1 MTSASFF
8 HGNHVHHA
16 PVPRKLSDRATL
28 TWGIIWTIVAVATIG
43 VAWSLGD
50 MRWDPLWIVVTA
62 TGIALSAT
70 LGGAVSRLD
79 ATLIFSISPASLI
92 VLYMGTDLG
101 TAIALWGIANVPA
114 LFVRVR
120 LIWDVMEYLCY
131 QVGSAFV
138 ALSAVEWL
146 AGEYGWREY
155 YTAVALVIYLVTRL
169 IISTV
174 RLSVV
179 TPITVRQGLAA
190 LIPIRLALTIFGIPL
205 LAVVS
210 RYLQVYIAER
220 SNAFGPYWAG
230 TYVTLATGLIAFVLA
245 TMWTIRVINNQ
256 LTGVHD
262 AAISLPWSEDRPIS
276 DSALQYVKRALPNY
290 EIEFRDE
297 AGRNINE
304 ISSPMANGHLIA
316 RRGNNQAPL
325 LEADQL
331 VLDSIAHI
339 GDTMVTVRSDH
350 EKLYRQARTDTITK
364 LPNYRAFMNGLEV
377 TAQEATRGFAVVY
390 IDLDGFK
397 EVNDRYGHEA
407 GNIFLKTVGERLRNQ
422 LEADEFVARLGGDEF
437 GLILLRLKDKQAG
450 HERMKVILPA
460 VADHVKVGSLWIPVK
475 LSYGLS
481 FSLPG
486 TTEARHLI
494 EEADY
499 RMYEGRKGRRNGN
512 DRSELMEIGSIRQV
526 IKQASLPFAYQ
537 PIIDAETGKI
547 VSLEALIRPGV
558 SELAGSTA
566 EQIAE
571 RARFEGQLTELSIY
585 LLRTSLADMRRFQQ
599 VVPELNSLH
608 INIDVEQ
615 IADDEFIGAL
625 QSEWEGAGIELT
637 LELVENSLGKR
648 YDRVTTRLQRMIET
662 PFLHVALDN
671 FGTSGCTLESVI
683 HFPFDTL
690 KIDRSIS
697 ADLGTNKSDTVIDM
711 IVELGQATGAAVIFE
726 GVENDDVY
734 KYLRASGVRFMQGYR
749 FAKPLLADELV
760 DRFVKHGLDAV
771 VDEPVSEASK

>member
-28 TWGIIWTIVAVATIG
+28 IWGIIWTIVAVATIG
-43 VAWSLGD
+43 VAWSFGD
-50 MRWDPLWIVVTA
+50 MRWDPLWIVVTV

-101 TAIALWGIANVPA
+101 TAIALWGIANVAA

-131 QVGSAFV
+131 QLGSAFV

-262 AAISLPWSEDRPIS
+262 AAISLPWFEDRPIS

-304 ISSPMANGHLIA
+304 ISSPMANGRLIA

-325 LEADQL
+325 LENGSAGSR
-331 VLDSIAHI
+331 LDRPYWRHDGDRAERSRKVVHGRHTPTRLPKLLKLSSI
-339 GDTMVTVRSDH
+339 H
-350 EKLYRQARTDTITK
+350 ER
-364 LPNYRAFMNGLEV
+364 PGNNRAGSN
-377 TAQEATRGFAVVY
+377 TGFCGYLY
-390 IDLDGFK
+390 IDLDRFK
-397 EVNDRYGHEA
+397 KVNNRV
-407 GNIFLKTVGERLRNQ
+407 LW
-422 LEADEFVARLGGDEF
+422 ARG
-437 GLILLRLKDKQAG
+437 R
-450 HERMKVILPA
+450 R
-460 VADHVKVGSLWIPVK
+460 
-475 LSYGLS
+475 
-481 FSLPG
+481 SLPQ
-486 TTEARHLI
+486 
-494 EEADY
+494 D
-499 RMYEGRKGRRNGN
+499 GR
-512 DRSELMEIGSIRQV
+512 
-526 IKQASLPFAYQ
+526 
-537 PIIDAETGKI
+537 
-547 VSLEALIRPGV
+547 
-558 SELAGSTA
+558 
-566 EQIAE
+566 
-571 RARFEGQLTELSIY
+571 
-585 LLRTSLADMRRFQQ
+585 
-599 VVPELNSLH
+599 
-608 INIDVEQ
+608 
-615 IADDEFIGAL
+615 
-625 QSEWEGAGIELT
+625 
-637 LELVENSLGKR
+637 
-648 YDRVTTRLQRMIET
+648 
-662 PFLHVALDN
+662 
-671 FGTSGCTLESVI
+671 
-683 HFPFDTL
+683 
-690 KIDRSIS
+690 
-697 ADLGTNKSDTVIDM
+697 
-711 IVELGQATGAAVIFE
+711 
-726 GVENDDVY
+726 
-734 KYLRASGVRFMQGYR
+734 
-749 FAKPLLADELV
+749 
-760 DRFVKHGLDAV
+760 
-771 VDEPVSEASK
+771 